1 MKPSPPN
8 ICNVLELSASQRRL
22 WAFDIAGDGEAELDV
37 EQAGLPGDPLPARLV
52 GKSWSALFNPRLN
65 IAWLPPGSVFLRA
78 AQFPKCERAELHA
91 MVELALEK
99 ISPLPLAQIVWSVEP
114 VPARSNLPSEMQT
127 VIVLIA
133 ARNEVEKFLGTLEG
147 RGFLADR
154 LEVPFLHQLLASKID
169 GDGAWIYAGHGE
181 QANTC
186 LLAWWFG
193 GALRSLTMVKL
204 TGPEHWRRELGEV
217 LAQASWAG
225 ELEGWITGPP
235 RYRLVAAPEDQE
247 IWLPVLRELADGIV
261 DVIKPQETAALATL
275 AARRAARGES
285 HANLLPPE
293 FTARYRQ
300 QFVDGVWMRGLGALV
315 VLYLFGVA
323 LFFAALEYARTEK
336 RGLESQVQQLSG
348 SYTNALVIKERIKV
362 LQEQVALK
370 YAAIESLKAVAAKL
384 PEGMTLSD
392 FSFQRGRNVLLR
404 GVAPAEQLSKIT
416 DYNGALQRVELNG
429 APLFKSV
436 SAPSISGSGANPA
449 QMSWSFTCELRSAEL
464 E

>member
-8 ICNVLELSASQRRL
+8 VCNVLELSADRRRL
-22 WAFDIAGDGEAELDV
+22 WSFDIGGDGEAEFDCELP
-37 EQAGLPGDPLPARLV
+37 GLPGDPLPARLV
-52 GKSWSALFNPRLN
+52 GKNWRALFSPRLN
-65 IAWLPPGSVFLRA
+65 IAWLPVGSVFLRA
-78 AQFPKCERAELHA
+78 AQFPKCDRAELHA

-99 ISPLPLAQIVWSVEP
+99 ISPLPVAQIVWSLEP
-114 VPARSNLPSEMQT
+114 VPAHSTVPSEMQT

-133 ARNEVEKFLGTLEG
+133 ARHEVEKFLGTLEG

-169 GDGAWIYAGHGE
+169 GDAAWIYAGHGE
-181 QANTC
+181 QSNTC
-186 LLAWWFG
+186 LLAWWYG
-193 GALRSLTMVKL
+193 GELRSLTMVKL
-204 TGPEHWRRELGEV
+204 STPEHWRRELGEV
-217 LAQASWAG
+217 LAQSAWAG
-225 ELEGWITGPP
+225 EMDGWITGPP

-247 IWLPVLRELADGIV
+247 IWLPVLRDLADGIV
-261 DVIKPQETAALATL
+261 DVAKPQETTVLATQ
-275 AARRAARGES
+275 AAQRAARGES
-285 HANLLPPE
+285 QANLLPPE

-323 LFFAALEYARTEK
+323 LFFAALEYAQSEK
-336 RGLESQVQQLSG
+336 RGLETQVQQISG
-348 SYTNALVIKERIKV
+348 SYTNALVTKERIKV
-362 LQEQVALK
+362 LQEQIALK
-370 YAAIESLKAVAAKL
+370 YAAIESLKAVSAKL

-404 GVAPAEQLSKIT
+404 GVAPAEQISKIT
-416 DYNGALQRVELNG
+416 DYNGALQKVELNG
-429 APLFKSV
+429 APLFRSV

-449 QMSWSFTCELRSAEL
+449 QMGWSFSCELRSAEV